1 MIGYRSTHILMI
13 DNPNESEMFQ
23 RTFVVVWSSNKKQ
36 TDLTSQLVLS
46 ENVRVFWNNK
56 KMITTW
62 QFYETIGQ
70 NLMNK
75 K

>member
-56 KMITTW
+56 KNDNYM
-62 QFYETIGQ
+62 TILRD
-70 NLMNK
+70 NRPELDE
-75 K
+75 